1 MAQIFVSHSQRDE
14 DIRHFFLDAF
24 AGTSVKPHFEEL
36 EKKPPA
42 DITANEIERDIQSSN
57 AVFVLLSENVQS
69 LEHTRDWVNWE
80 CGTAKN
86 KDIWIF
92 EPFES
97 LGKIRVI
104 VPRYNHYVLFER
116 TPEWRI
122 YLRSIIESYDDSH
135 VLPTLSLAAG
145 GGALLNEKDRGSGA
159 ATGFVVGLAGL
170 ILHSVFKP
178 SFGIPVRCVTC
189 SSNYKVHRYGN
200 FRCAVCNANSV
211 LYPAQVE
218 GYGSATT

>member
-24 AGTSVKPHFEEL
+24 AGTSVKPHFQEL
-36 EKKPPA
+36 EKEPPPG
-42 DITANEIERDIQSSN
+42 ITAKEIERDIESSN

-145 GGALLNEKDRGSGA
+145 GGALLNEKDRVSGV
-159 ATGFVVGLAGL
+159 ATGLVVGLAGL
-170 ILHSVFKP
+170 FLHNVSKP
-178 SFGIPVRCVTC
+178 SFGIGVRCWKC

-211 LYPAQVE
+211 LYPARVE
-218 GYGSATT
+218 GFGSATT